1 MVSENTYIHSKAL
14 VESDAIGEG
23 TRIWAF
29 AHVLKGA
36 VIGKGC
42 NVSDH
47 CYIEGG
53 VRIGDDVVIKNGV
66 SIWEGVTIENRVFVG
81 PNVSFTNDRVPR
93 AKVFRDDYDELL
105 VKVGA
110 SIGANSTI
118 IAPLVIGRFAM
129 IGAGAVVVKDVP
141 DFGLVYGNPAGIK
154 GWVCE
159 CGERLVQ
166 RTEDRGQRSDTDKLE
181 CVCRRVYRREG
192 EKVRREEVEKVRRL
206 EEQKSREKRPETG
219 DDRLVCP
226 ACGLRY
232 IKDGPQITQ
241 INAD

>member
-1 MVSENTYIHSKAL
+1 MVSIDTYIHPKAL

-36 VIGKGC
+36 LIGRNC
-42 NVSDH
+42 NIGDH
-47 CYIEGG
+47 CFIESG
-53 VRIGDDVVIKNGV
+53 VSIGDDVVIKNGV
-66 SIWEGVTIENRVFVG
+66 SIWEGVILEDRVFVG

-105 VKVGA
+105 VKEGA

-118 IAPLVIGRFAM
+118 IAPVVIGRFAM

-141 DFGLVYGNPAGIK
+141 DFSLVYGNPARIK
-154 GWVCE
+154 GWICM
-159 CGERLVQ
+159 CGGKLVQ
-166 RTEDRGQRSDTDKLE
+166 RTEVKGLDRQR
-181 CVCRRVYRREG
+181 
-192 EKVRREEVEKVRRL
+192 VRRL
-206 EEQKSREKRPETG
+206 EEQKSREKRTEMG
-219 DDRLVCP
+219 DERLVCTV
-226 ACGLRY
+226 CGIRY
-232 IKDGPQITQ
+232 IKDGPQITPVRSSVPTPEEWLEDSTRRGQAQ